1 MLTSLLPALHA
12 ERNGIDQ
19 QTQTKVLGTVE
30 KVRGVKIK
38 KTLIVRSSQKP
49 EERRQRR
56 QKSLKKAAKEV
67 GKGGSRRKESFREK
81 QLPRRSKDLLL
92 S

>member
-38 KTLIVRSSQKP
+38 KTIRIRSSQKP
-49 EERRQRR
+49 EERWQRR

-67 GKGGSRRKESFREK
+67 RKVNCWRKESFREK